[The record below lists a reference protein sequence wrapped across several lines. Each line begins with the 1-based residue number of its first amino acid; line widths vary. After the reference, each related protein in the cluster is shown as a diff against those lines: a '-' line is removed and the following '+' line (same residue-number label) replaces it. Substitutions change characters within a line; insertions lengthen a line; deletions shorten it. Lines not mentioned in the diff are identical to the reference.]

1 MSELALFGGTPV
13 RSEPYPQWPNW
24 SDGERSRLT
33 AVLDSG
39 RWWSSQGTMVKE
51 FERAWAAFCG
61 VDTSVAV
68 TNGTHAI
75 EVALQ
80 GLGIGQGDE
89 VIVTDYTFLAS
100 ASAVAT
106 VNAIPVLVDIDPRT
120 FCIDP
125 AAVEAA
131 ITPRT
136 RAIVAVHL
144 AGHPAD
150 MGRLLDVCSRHDLV
164 LIEDCAHAHGSE
176 WEGVRVGGIGDAGTF
191 SFQQSKL
198 MTAGEGGAITVRDA
212 DRGED
217 VRSFSDCGRR
227 KGEWFY
233 SHYVLGGNFRMTE
246 WQGAVLLAQLERFPE
261 LNDRRNANALALN
274 DALAAIPGVRPQFR
288 DPRTTSQ
295 GYYCYVVRL
304 DEEEFGAPREQV
316 RKALLAEGMSL
327 TMSYPS
333 VHLLDVFADRM
344 LAPRHRDLSGWPDYR
359 SLELPVTRDLAATS
373 LWFNHNTLMDETI
386 DDVVEAMRKVQASAH
401 LLRDTA

>member
-1 MSELALFGGTPV
+1 
-13 RSEPYPQWPNW
+13 
-24 SDGERSRLT
+24 
-33 AVLDSG
+33 
-39 RWWSSQGTMVKE
+39 
-51 FERAWAAFCG
+51 
-61 VDTSVAV
+61 
-68 TNGTHAI
+68 
-75 EVALQ
+75 
-80 GLGIGQGDE
+80 
-89 VIVTDYTFLAS
+89 
-100 ASAVAT
+100 
-106 VNAIPVLVDIDPRT
+106 
-120 FCIDP
+120 
-125 AAVEAA
+125 
-131 ITPRT
+131 
-136 RAIVAVHL
+136 VAVHL

-150 MGRLLDVCSRHDLV
+150 MGRLLDICSRHDLV

-198 MTAGEGGAITVRDA
+198 MTACEGGAITVRDA

-304 DEEEFGAPREQV
+304 DEEQFGASREQV

-373 LWFNHNTLMDETI
+373 LWFNHNTLMDEKI